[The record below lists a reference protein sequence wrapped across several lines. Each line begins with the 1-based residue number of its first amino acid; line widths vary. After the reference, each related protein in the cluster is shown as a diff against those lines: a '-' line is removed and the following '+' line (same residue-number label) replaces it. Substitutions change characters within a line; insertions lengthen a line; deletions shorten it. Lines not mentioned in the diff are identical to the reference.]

1 MSPLLS
7 VDVHRPY
14 MPLESF
20 DHKDFVRKAYIV
32 STALLSLA
40 NSGMHYAVNSWWGF
54 ASAADRQRLQAL
66 LQRGI
71 RSGLCSP
78 ETPNLTE
85 LAESVDDT
93 LFQRIMHNPYQ
104 VLYHMLPERREL
116 VYNIRPR
123 HHDRQLSI
131 ISGQLRK
138 RNFIY
143 RMLFKDSLLTVLLL
157 FLLACFYSYFLRVL

>member
-1 MSPLLS
+1 MHDRFRICGPAHTSYSSGRFQSVTVGSQCSSPAE
-7 VDVHRPY
+7 Y
-14 MPLESF
+14 
-20 DHKDFVRKAYIV
+20 RKAQ
-32 STALLSLA
+32 SLVL
-40 NSGMHYAVNSWWGF
+40 YAVSSWWGF

-93 LFQRIMHNPYQ
+93 LFQRIMHNPYH
-104 VLYHMLPERREL
+104 VLYHLLPERREL

-143 RMLFKDSLLTVLLL
+143 RMLFKDS
-157 FLLACFYSYFLRVL
+157 Y

>member
-1 MSPLLS
+1 MGLASIVCVCLCLHAVRILRS
-7 VDVHRPY
+7 QGLCKEAVHRVY
-14 MPLESF
+14 SSIIIG
-20 DHKDFVRKAYIV
+20 K
-32 STALLSLA
+32 LL
-40 NSGMHYAVNSWWGF
+40 YAVSSWWGF

-93 LFQRIMHNPYQ
+93 LLQRIMHNPYH
-104 VLYHMLPERREL
+104 VLYHLLPERSEL
-116 VYNIRPR
+116 VYNIRLR
-123 HHDRQLSI
+123 HHDRQLSS

-143 RMLFKDSLLTVLLL
+143 RMLFKD
-157 FLLACFYSYFLRVL
+157 Y